1 MIRKAKKLF
10 GILHLTLW
18 GQAIKHIWPQAQLTI
33 GPAIDNGFYYDIDLD
48 YTITP
53 DDYDRIEA
61 EMRKIVKA
69 DYPIEYCTKN
79 RKEALEWADQ
89 HHETYKTELIN
100 ELPEDSVY
108 KQGEWAD
115 LCAGPHVRSTGQI
128 KAFKIMSLAGSYWHG
143 DENNKMLQRVY
154 GVAYPKKSL
163 LDDHLK
169 KLEEAKK
176 RDHRKLGP
184 QLDLFF
190 MDDTAP
196 GMPYWLP
203 KGWKLFNTLLE
214 FWREEHEKRGYQ
226 EISSPQINYNSL
238 WIRSGH
244 WDHYRENMFVIPV
257 SENKVYGV
265 KPMNCPN
272 AIVVYKRKTRSYRDL
287 PLRLSDCDVLHRKEK
302 SGELHGLL
310 RVQMF
315 RQDDSHNFI
324 REDQIYDEINSILD
338 IADRFYGIFNLEYR
352 PELSTRPDE
361 FM

>member
-176 RDHRKLGP
+176 RDHR
-184 QLDLFF
+184 
-190 MDDTAP
+190 
-196 GMPYWLP
+196 
-203 KGWKLFNTLLE
+203 
-214 FWREEHEKRGYQ
+214 
-226 EISSPQINYNSL
+226 
-238 WIRSGH
+238 
-244 WDHYRENMFVIPV
+244 
-257 SENKVYGV
+257 
-265 KPMNCPN
+265 
-272 AIVVYKRKTRSYRDL
+272 
-287 PLRLSDCDVLHRKEK
+287 
-302 SGELHGLL
+302 
-310 RVQMF
+310 
-315 RQDDSHNFI
+315 
-324 REDQIYDEINSILD
+324 
-338 IADRFYGIFNLEYR
+338 
-352 PELSTRPDE
+352 
-361 FM
+361 